1 MHFLSVG
8 NAGNGVCDNLTRILL
23 AGFSPAARQ
32 SRVVTGFGF
41 LDRPMPRALVIVLLA
56 ACALV
61 PLGYFARQIAERPDL
76 TGVIYFGDNF
86 AAREVPALQTLHPQT
101 QPSCGYDGQFYAQIA
116 LDPTMPVSLYRTAL
130 DGTAWRGQR
139 IFLPVVAWLAGLGQ
153 PRVILIVYALLNL
166 LAWGTLL
173 MMMRRRLQPFD
184 ARRMLGLYAVMLSTG
199 TLVSLQ
205 YALTDLPAVALGLLA
220 IDATEMPAALLVTCA
235 ALTKPTGL
243 LFAAGPFLP
252 ASLRPHKIALALIP
266 TAALGLWTLYIYHHF
281 SVPRMSSD
289 LGWPGVAFVHHLLD
303 ILTRTQVRIWN
314 WNNGAWIFWD
324 NRFLELL
331 ALFSSAVQVL
341 FLAARPRWR
350 DPLWR
355 VGAAFAVLFVFL
367 SDAVCLDTIDY
378 SRTVLMMTVAF
389 NVLLVEV
396 RPMPAFLGLL
406 VAGNAGLVGG
416 LGEMMLITYR

>member
-1 MHFLSVG
+1 MAATGILDCPMPRGLVM
-8 NAGNGVCDNLTRILL
+8 ILL
-23 AGFSPAARQ
+23 A
-32 SRVVTGFGF
+32 V
-41 LDRPMPRALVIVLLA
+41 
-56 ACALV
+56 CALV
-61 PLGYFARQIAERPDL
+61 PLGYFARQIMDRPDL
-76 TGVIYFGDNF
+76 TGVIYFGDQF
-86 AAREVPALQTLHPQT
+86 AARELPVLRALHPQT
-101 QPSCGYDGQFYAQIA
+101 HPSCGYDGQFYAQIA
-116 LDPTMPVSLYRTAL
+116 LDPTMPVSLYHTAL
-130 DGTAWRGQR
+130 DGAAWRGQR

-153 PRVILIVYALLNL
+153 PRAILVVYALLNL
-166 LAWGTLL
+166 LAWGALL
-173 MMMRRRLQPFD
+173 IMLQRRLQPFN
-184 ARRMLGLYAVMLSTG
+184 ARRMLALYAIMLSTG

-220 IDATEMPAALLVTCA
+220 TSVTEVPAALLVTCA

-252 ASLRPHKIALALIP
+252 TSLRLPEIARKATLALVP
-266 TAALGLWTLYIYHHF
+266 TAALGFWTLYIYHHF
-281 SVPRMSSD
+281 SVPRMGSD

-303 ILTRTQVRIWN
+303 VLHRTRVRIWD
-314 WNNGAWIFWD
+314 WNDGAWNLWD
-324 NRFLELL
+324 NRFFELL

-355 VGAAFAVLFVFL
+355 VGAAFALLFVFL
-367 SDAVCLDTIDY
+367 SDVVCYDTIDS

-396 RPMPAFLGLL
+396 RSMPAFLGLL

-416 LGEMMLITYR
+416 LGEMVLITYR